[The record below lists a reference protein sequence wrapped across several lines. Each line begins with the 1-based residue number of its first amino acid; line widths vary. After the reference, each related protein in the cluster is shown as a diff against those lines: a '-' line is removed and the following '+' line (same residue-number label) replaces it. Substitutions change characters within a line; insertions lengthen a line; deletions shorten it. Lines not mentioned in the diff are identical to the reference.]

1 MKVRDMSEPVTS
13 TMATRTETPVVQPE
27 QVAPAG
33 WALSRRDPVVEA
45 IVQAAL
51 DPVAPV
57 LDVLTPGG
65 GE

>member
-13 TMATRTETPVVQPE
+13 TMATRTETPVQPE